1 MDLIDFHYM
10 AKTILQNIFFCV
22 PQKKVVSLKGLGQH
36 EGEYMTE
43 FSFFCVNYPWTIPL
57 FIQYIILYDSHTGWG
72 RPQIFS
78 TPPTVEMW
86 EIIFSWNR
94 AASNEIQTSFSRI
107 HLEHGFDCVTEEMRY
122 HQRASGITIA
132 REEETVRSVAAFVWP
147 FIKMLMWL
155 WHVPSSSFA

>member
-1 MDLIDFHYM
+1 M

-22 PQKKVVSLKGLGQH
+22 PQKKVVNLKSLGQH

-43 FSFFCVNYPWTIPL
+43 FSFFVWTILEPYNFL
-57 FIQYIILYDSHTGWG
+57 YIILYDSHTGWG

-78 TPPTVEMW
+78 TPPTVVMW

-107 HLEHGFDCVTEEMRY
+107 HLEHGFDCVTEEMQY
-122 HQRASGITIA
+122 HQRASGITKA
-132 REEETVRSVAAFVWP
+132 REEETVRSVTAFVWP